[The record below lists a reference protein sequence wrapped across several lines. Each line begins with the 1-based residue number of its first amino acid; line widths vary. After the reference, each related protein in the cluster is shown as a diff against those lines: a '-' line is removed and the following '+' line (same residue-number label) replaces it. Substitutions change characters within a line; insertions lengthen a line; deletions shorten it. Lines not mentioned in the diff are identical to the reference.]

1 MIRFD
6 RDEDLVG
13 VERGEK
19 RIQGKQK
26 STNRKEDQ
34 KKKKGMKSKKI
45 IMILKKRKRKGKER
59 KKGYGMNIVVEIILR
74 RRHSRGFVQ
83 ELALDREDSSFR
95 Y

>member
-34 KKKKGMKSKKI
+34 KEKK
-45 IMILKKRKRKGKER
+45 E
-59 KKGYGMNIVVEIILR
+59 
-74 RRHSRGFVQ
+74 
-83 ELALDREDSSFR
+83 
-95 Y
+95 